1 MTRNRYIDTVKA
13 VGIFLVILGHHE
25 TVFTQWIFSFHM
37 PLFFFL
43 SGIFHKNY
51 SSYKVFL
58 EKKIKSLIIPYFFFA
73 ITLFLFWLVLGR
85 HFGEAKF
92 KNTPIL
98 ESLNGVFMGTQI
110 SGISS
115 MEWGI
120 ILWFLLTLF
129 IISNVYYF
137 ISKINNTLIIILV
150 NIFLGT
156 IGFYYNYYKPTYLD
170 IWHFTVALNAIQFYS
185 MGVILKDK
193 ILNLDKISYKWIFL
207 LFIINYVSNYYNGKI
222 DMQSLNYGNNILL
235 FYVSAFSGI
244 GFIIVLIRNLEI
256 YNRILDFIGTNTMI
270 ILAYH
275 LRCMTFIKFVFMV
288 VGIKVINDN
297 TIYNIFF
304 SIIQLLICFPIIII
318 LNKYFPKFVGK
329 YNKSK

>member
-1 MTRNRYIDTVKA
+1 M
-13 VGIFLVILGHHE
+13 
-25 TVFTQWIFSFHM
+25 
-37 PLFFFL
+37 
-43 SGIFHKNY
+43 
-51 SSYKVFL
+51 
-58 EKKIKSLIIPYFFFA
+58 
-73 ITLFLFWLVLGR
+73 
-85 HFGEAKF
+85 

-98 ESLNGVFMGTQI
+98 EALNGVFMGMEVH
-110 SGISS
+110 GISS

-129 IISNVYYF
+129 IVTNMYYF
-137 ISKINNTLIIILV
+137 ISKLNDFLFIIIF
-150 NIFLGT
+150 NIFIGV
-156 IGFYYNYYKPTYLD
+156 IGFCFDYYKPSYFD

-275 LRCMTFIKFVFMV
+275 LRCMTFIKFVFIII
-288 VGIKVINDN
+288 GIKIVNDS
-297 TIYNIFF
+297 TIYNILF
-304 SIIQLLICFPIIII
+304 SIIQLIICFPIIII
-318 LNKYFPKFVGK
+318 LNKYFPKFIGK
-329 YNKSK
+329 YNKGK